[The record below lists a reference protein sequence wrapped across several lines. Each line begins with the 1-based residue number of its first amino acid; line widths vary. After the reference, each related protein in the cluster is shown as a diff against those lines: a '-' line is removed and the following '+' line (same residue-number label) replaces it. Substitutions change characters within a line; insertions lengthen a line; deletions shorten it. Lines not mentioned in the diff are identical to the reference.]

1 MSRDGRFVAEFD
13 RIMAETTP
21 EDREGFPVVA
31 DRVLLFKEIGR
42 LREENERFRKTLE
55 WYANEANYNMETE
68 DVFSTADIDSG
79 HRARQVLKEK
89 ETPEAK
95 CDCDDEWIFD
105 EEEPIRGRIFEE
117 EEQ

>member
-1 MSRDGRFVAEFD
+1 
-13 RIMAETTP
+13 
-21 EDREGFPVVA
+21 
-31 DRVLLFKEIGR
+31 
-42 LREENERFRKTLE
+42 
-55 WYANEANYNMETE
+55 METE